1 MKKKL
6 FISFILAVLCSV
18 CFAQTAKYRYA
29 FITEQAVS
37 IVDLKEKLPD
47 EKLSDMVLSLNTNQ
61 ERFIAESGFKRI
73 KSYFYSGRV
82 PFIYIDYTKN
92 KDDPETIYI
101 DTWNDVIAYVRGKK

>member
-47 EKLSDMVLSLNTNQ
+47 EKLSIIVLSLNTNQ
-61 ERFIAESGFKRI
+61 ERFIADEWF
-73 KSYFYSGRV
+73 
-82 PFIYIDYTKN
+82 
-92 KDDPETIYI
+92 
-101 DTWNDVIAYVRGKK
+101 